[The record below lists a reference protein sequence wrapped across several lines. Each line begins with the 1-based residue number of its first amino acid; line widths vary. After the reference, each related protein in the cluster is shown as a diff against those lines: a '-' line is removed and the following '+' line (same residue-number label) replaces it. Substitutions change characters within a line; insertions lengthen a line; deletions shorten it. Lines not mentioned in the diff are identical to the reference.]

1 MPSDPSRSRN
11 GRRNQTE
18 AARTLPSEGRT
29 RLVSDC
35 ERLARRLVQSEEE
48 RRLLIYDL
56 HDGPVQQLTAA
67 QMHLECYRAR
77 RSQNEDPKLAVSL
90 ETVADYLAMAVR
102 EMRRIMCSL
111 RPAALDPS
119 LEGGLAGALRR
130 HLALEARRAGRE
142 ISFATNLSDERLEA
156 APETAV
162 FHIAQEAVAN
172 ALQHARCHRIDVNLK
187 KDHTTLVLE
196 VKDEGVG
203 FDESRL
209 SASPPIG
216 RGLGLLS
223 MRERTELLQGQLR
236 VVTAPGMGT
245 TVIAKVPL
253 ATKESPPQADGSAS
267 PPAPGQPVPER
278 SARSTRSLSKPKITS
293 RPSLMIG
300 RRTR

>member
-18 AARTLPSEGRT
+18 AVRTLPTEGQK

-35 ERLARRLVQSEEE
+35 ERLARRLVLSEEE

-77 RSQNEDPKLAVSL
+77 TRRNEDPKLSASL
-90 ETVADYLAMAVR
+90 DSAADYLAMAVR

-111 RPAALDPS
+111 RPAALDD
-119 LEGGLAGALRR
+119 LGLAGALRQ
-130 HLALEARRAGRE
+130 HLALEAKRAGRE
-142 ISFATNLSDERLEA
+142 ISFATNLGDIRLEA
-156 APETAV
+156 GPETAV

-172 ALQHARCHRIDVNLK
+172 ALKHSGCGSIDVHLK
-187 KDHTTLVLE
+187 KVHSTLVLE
-196 VKDEGVG
+196 VKDSGVG

-223 MRERTELLQGQLR
+223 MRERAELLGGQLR

-245 TVIAKVPL
+245 TVMAKVPL
-253 ATKESPPQADGSAS
+253 TTMERRRGAGSAS
-267 PPAPGQPVPER
+267 PPALGQPAVET
-278 SARSTRSLSKPKITS
+278 SARSTRSASKPKITS

>member
-11 GRRNQTE
+11 GGRNQTE
-18 AARTLPSEGRT
+18 VVRTRPTEGRK
-29 RLVSDC
+29 RLVSDY
-35 ERLARRLVQSEEE
+35 ERLARRLVLSEEE

-67 QMHLECYRAR
+67 QMHLECYRAKNT
-77 RSQNEDPKLAVSL
+77 QNEDPKLAASL
-90 ETVADYLAMAVR
+90 ESAAAYLAMAVR

-111 RPAALDPS
+111 RPAALDD
-119 LEGGLAGALRR
+119 LGLADAIRR
-130 HLALEARRAGRE
+130 HLAQEARRAGRE
-142 ISFATNLSDERLEA
+142 INFATNLGDMPLEA

-172 ALQHARCHRIDVNLK
+172 ALKHSGCGPIDVNLK
-187 KDHTTLVLE
+187 KNHTTLVLE
-196 VKDEGVG
+196 VKDSGVG

-209 SASPPIG
+209 SETPPIG

-223 MRERTELLQGQLR
+223 MRERAELLGGQLR

-245 TVIAKVPL
+245 AVIAKVPL
-253 ATKESPPQADGSAS
+253 TTQERRRGAESAL
-267 PPAPGQPVPER
+267 PPALGQPVLGGK
-278 SARSTRSLSKPKITS
+278 ARSRRSLSKPKITS

-300 RRTR
+300 RRIR